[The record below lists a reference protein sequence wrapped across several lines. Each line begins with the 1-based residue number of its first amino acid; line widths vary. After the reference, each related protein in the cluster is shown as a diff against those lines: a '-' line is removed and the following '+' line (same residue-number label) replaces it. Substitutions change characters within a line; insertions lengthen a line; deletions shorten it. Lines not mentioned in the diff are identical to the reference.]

1 MEPAGE
7 IDLPPGFTP
16 AGGGGMGG
24 MIGGGGM
31 SQEAAE
37 AQKAKQAEMEERRQF
52 MLDQILLPEAKER
65 LARIAIVRKEKARAV
80 EDMLLQAATSG
91 RLGGKVTEEQL
102 IQMLEQVSSQVEKKA
117 TKVTIQRRRYLDEDD
132 DDNDD
137 DLL

>member
-1 MEPAGE
+1 MHPRLALFHLSLSFP
-7 IDLPPGFTP
+7 LPPPLIIQLT
-16 AGGGGMGG
+16 
-24 MIGGGGM
+24 
-31 SQEAAE
+31 
-37 AQKAKQAEMEERRQF
+37 
-52 MLDQILLPEAKER
+52 
-65 LARIAIVRKEKARAV
+65 AIVRKEKARAV

-117 TKVTIQRRRYLDEDD
+117 TKVVIQRRRYLDEDE

>member
-1 MEPAGE
+1 MSSPVPIFSIVSAPDALVHLIYIFSFPPAF
-7 IDLPPGFTP
+7 IYDFT
-16 AGGGGMGG
+16 
-24 MIGGGGM
+24 
-31 SQEAAE
+31 
-37 AQKAKQAEMEERRQF
+37 
-52 MLDQILLPEAKER
+52 
-65 LARIAIVRKEKARAV
+65 AIVRKEKARAV